1 MVPSLQQE
9 RERKNFFC
17 SKFSPTEGRKE
28 GMGFRAWSADLIAL
42 IKLNRVEA
50 GYEAAGCKFNSVE
63 NSHILVPECSLS
75 VYMVTLQNE

>member
-1 MVPSLQQE
+1 
-9 RERKNFFC
+9 
-17 SKFSPTEGRKE
+17 
-28 GMGFRAWSADLIAL
+28 MGFRAWSADLIAL